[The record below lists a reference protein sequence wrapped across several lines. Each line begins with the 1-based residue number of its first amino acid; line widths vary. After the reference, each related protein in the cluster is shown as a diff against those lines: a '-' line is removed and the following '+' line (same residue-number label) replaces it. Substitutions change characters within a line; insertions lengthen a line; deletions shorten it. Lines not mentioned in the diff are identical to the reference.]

1 MIQIYIKQKQ
11 WAKVEP
17 LIEKHLELFEQ
28 HRFALQVKLIKI
40 WLQAERPRHAL
51 RYMQGINGAFMS
63 ETEKSEIKKLAEYA
77 KQQIRSGVIE

>member
-1 MIQIYIKQKQ
+1 MGQGR
-11 WAKVEP
+11 APHRETSRA
-17 LIEKHLELFEQ
+17 LFEQ